1 MKTNEQI
8 MKDRFEERRKKMT
21 SDRPW
26 VKNALIA
33 YLVGGALA
41 VLGQWLFNRYMI
53 WFDLTEKEAV
63 NPVLATFIFFACLL
77 TGFGVFDKWSEKWG
91 AGLIVPV
98 TGFANSVTS
107 SGMEAR
113 AEGIVFGVTGNMFRI
128 AGVVLVFGVVS
139 AYLVSFI
146 RVLIETLIN

>member
-1 MKTNEQI
+1 MKSAEQI
-8 MKDRFEERRKKMT
+8 RKDRFEERRKKLISKT
-21 SDRPW
+21 TW
-26 VKNALIA
+26 IKNCLIA
-33 YLVGGALA
+33 FAVGGILA
-41 VLGQWLFNRYMI
+41 AFGQWLFNRYI
-53 WFDLTEKEAV
+53 VWFGLTEREAV
-63 NPVLATFIFFACLL
+63 NPVLATFIFLSCLL
-77 TGFGVFDKWSEKWG
+77 TGIGIFDKLSEKWG

-107 SGMEAR
+107 SGMESR

-146 RVLIETLIN
+146 RVLIETLIR